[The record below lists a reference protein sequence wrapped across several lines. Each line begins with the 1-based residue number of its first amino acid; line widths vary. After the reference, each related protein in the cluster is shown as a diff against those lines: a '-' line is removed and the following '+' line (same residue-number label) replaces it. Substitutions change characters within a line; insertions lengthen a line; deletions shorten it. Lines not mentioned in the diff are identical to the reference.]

1 MEAANLIV
9 GMFLLIVLLLL
20 CTPPWG
26 GGALS
31 DAAIRLSVCLFQLA
45 TAAL

>member
-20 CTPPWG
+20 CTPPWWG
-26 GGALS
+26 LLS
-31 DAAIRLSVCLFQLA
+31 DAAIRLFVCLFQLA

>member
-26 GGALS
+26 ALS

-45 TAAL
+45 TVAL

>member
-26 GGALS
+26 GALS